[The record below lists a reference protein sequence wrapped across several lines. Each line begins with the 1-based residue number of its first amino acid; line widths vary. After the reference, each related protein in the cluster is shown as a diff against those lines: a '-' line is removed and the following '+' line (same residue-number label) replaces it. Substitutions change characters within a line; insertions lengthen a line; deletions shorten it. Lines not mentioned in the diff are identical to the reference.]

1 MRQIYWMLPQYV
13 AIYTCL
19 TQQLTE
25 KMAENDGS
33 WLYKPYLC
41 SIKSKILKN
50 EDYEDFND

>member
-1 MRQIYWMLPQYV
+1 MLPQYV

-25 KMAENDGS
+25 KIAENDGS
-33 WLYKPYLC
+33 WDFMPYLC
-41 SIKSKILKN
+41 NIKSKILKN

>member
-1 MRQIYWMLPQYV
+1 MRQICGMLPQYV

-33 WLYKPYLC
+33 WDFMPYLC
-41 SIKSKILKN
+41 NIKSKILKN
-50 EDYEDFND
+50 EDYDDFND